1 MIGHSSRRGRGR
13 LWTLGKLLAALRGD
27 PLPASLPSL
36 LLLSPQ
42 PRLLLSGRLLLLPQL
57 PLLPVALSVL
67 DELWGLFAK
76 FIELEGKCVVD
87 RGLEMFELVHSLL
100 GLLLHLALLHL
111 LDLLLFGLRSQELLL
126 KIVRPAHPVLDE
138 RGQDEQRDETLQQ
151 SNMSHHLNL
160 SVIESRHPPI
170 RESLVQ
176 HPVVH
181 CPSPLI
187 LEDRVDGGQLL

>member
-1 MIGHSSRRGRGR
+1 MIGHSSRRKGQAM
-13 LWTLGKLLAALRGD
+13 GKLLAALRGD
-27 PLPASLPSL
+27 PLPASLPRL

-111 LDLLLFGLRSQELLL
+111 LDLLLLGLRSQELLL
-126 KIVRPAHPVLDE
+126 KIVRPAHSVLDE
-138 RGQDEQRDETLQQ
+138 RGQDEQRDDPLQQ
-151 SNMSHHLNL
+151 SNMSHHLDL

-170 RESLVQ
+170 
-176 HPVVH
+176 
-181 CPSPLI
+181 
-187 LEDRVDGGQLL
+187 